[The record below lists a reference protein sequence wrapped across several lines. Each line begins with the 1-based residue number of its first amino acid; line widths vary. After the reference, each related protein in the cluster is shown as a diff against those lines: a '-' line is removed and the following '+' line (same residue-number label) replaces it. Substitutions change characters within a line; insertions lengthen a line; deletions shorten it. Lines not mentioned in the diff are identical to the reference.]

1 MILVLLGG
9 TASGKTKIEEV
20 LREQYGFKSAV
31 SYTTRKP
38 REEEINGVHYH
49 FINNTQFMRMVDCEE
64 MVEWDEYSQGRKYGT
79 TAQSYLAGGDIV
91 AVLTPNGF
99 RQLKKSLPNEKIY
112 SVLVEAN
119 LGTRIKRYVDRCG
132 VDKFNF
138 DDKNEICSRVERDF
152 GMFKGVENEVD
163 LVVHNDEGQDM
174 SKVVGAIINMIIN
187 KRTTEEL
194 E

>member
-9 TASGKTKIEEV
+9 TASGKTKIEEA

-31 SYTTRKP
+31 SYTTRKL

-49 FINNTQFMRMVDCEE
+49 FIDNTQFMRMVDCEE
-64 MVEWDEYSQGRKYGT
+64 MIEWDEYSQGRKYGT

-99 RQLKKSLPNEKIY
+99 RQLKKSLSNEKIY

-138 DDKNEICSRVERDF
+138 EDKNEICSRVERDF

-163 LVVHNDEGQDM
+163 LVVRNDEGQDIATIVM
-174 SKVVGAIINMIIN
+174 AIIHMIIQ
-187 KRTTEEL
+187 KRILEECK
-194 E
+194 